1 MDFLREN
8 VNTLAKSIDYFYFPL
23 RTLLFY
29 NNHDLYNVFIIL
41 IKGEVLHLIMK
52 EKTTIIIAGIV
63 IGIIA
68 VALVV
73 LGNPA
78 NMGYCI
84 ACFLRDIAGGLGL
97 HRAGVVQYLRPEIM
111 GLVLGAFATAFM
123 FKEFKSTGGSGFMLR
138 FFLGVFMMMGAL
150 IFLGCPWR
158 LLLRLAGGDLNA
170 LVALPGYIFG
180 IWVGV
185 LFLRQ
190 GYTLGPAGNQP
201 RLNGWVGPLLA
212 VGLLILVIAA
222 PAFIFFSEEGPGSMR
237 APLFVSLLAGL
248 LVGILAQRTRFCT
261 MGAFRDILIF
271 RDFHLFSGIA
281 ALFIVALIGNLVT
294 GSFSLGFL
302 NQPVAHTDSVWN
314 FLSMGVVGL
323 AAVLAGGCPLRQ
335 LILSGE
341 GNGDATATV
350 LGLIVGAAI
359 MHNFGWAGS
368 PAGAPVGGQ
377 IMIVVVWLILLGIGF
392 SITRQALVESQK
404 KAKAQQE
411 KSGQN
416 VEPTQAG

>member
-1 MDFLREN
+1 MFFKFFR
-8 VNTLAKSIDYFYFPL
+8 
-23 RTLLFY
+23 
-29 NNHDLYNVFIIL
+29 
-41 IKGEVLHLIMK
+41 GEVLHIIMK
-52 EKTTIIIAGIV
+52 EKTTIVIAGII
-63 IGIIA
+63 IGIITI
-68 VALVV
+68 ALVI

-111 GLVLGAFATAFM
+111 GLVLGAFATAFV
-123 FKEFKSTGGSGFMLR
+123 FKEFKSTGGSGVMLR
-138 FFLGVFMMMGAL
+138 FFLGMFMMMGAL

-158 LLLRLAGGDLNA
+158 MILRLAGGDLNA

-190 GYTLGPAGNQP
+190 GYTLGPAATQP
-201 RLNGWVGPLLA
+201 RINGWIGPLLA
-212 VGLLILVIAA
+212 VGLLILVVAA

-237 APLFVSLLAGL
+237 APLVAALAAGL

-261 MGAFRDILIF
+261 MGAFRDIIIF

-281 ALFIVALIGNLVT
+281 ALFIVVLIGNLIT

-314 FLSMGVVGL
+314 FLAMGVVGL

-350 LGLIVGAAI
+350 LGLVFGAAV

-368 PAGAPVGGQ
+368 PAGAPVGGR
-377 IMIVVVWLILLGIGF
+377 IMIIVVWVILLGIGF
-392 SITRQALVESQK
+392 AITHQALAESRK
-404 KAKAQQE
+404 KEQQE
-411 KSGQN
+411 KAGQR
-416 VEPTQAG
+416 VEPTRAG